1 MIFLFLSLARN
12 KTLPLF
18 FSPPLVD
25 GTKVKIA
32 RRGRGL
38 CNTAEKRVETGW
50 TTGVAPPSVG
60 GDEKSFVDSS
70 KI

>member
-1 MIFLFLSLARN
+1 M
-12 KTLPLF
+12 
-18 FSPPLVD
+18 
-25 GTKVKIA
+25 KIA